1 MTQRDENNHLYI
13 TMKHCN
19 DFLKRQDDYRSPKNL
34 KSIDESVRDFSES
47 VNDNAFTHSGDL
59 FKRAKESLRHKGQL

>member
-19 DFLKRQDDYRSPKNL
+19 DFLKDKMIIDPKNL
-34 KSIDESVRDFSES
+34 KVLTKVFEISQ
-47 VNDNAFTHSGDL
+47 N
-59 FKRAKESLRHKGQL
+59 Q

>member
-1 MTQRDENNHLYI
+1 MTQRDENNYLYV

-19 DFLKRQDDYRSPKNL
+19 DFLKRQDDYKAPKNL

-47 VNDNAFTHSGDL
+47 IDDL
-59 FKRAKESLRHKGQL
+59 SLIHI

>member
-19 DFLKRQDDYRSPKNL
+19 DFLKDKMIIDPQKL

-47 VNDNAFTHSGDL
+47 VNDNAFT
-59 FKRAKESLRHKGQL
+59 FW